1 MFREL
6 AEASYLLTCEQYAVV
21 VKGFALGGLFVYK
34 LTSARQ
40 KQNETIQ
47 QYYQS

>member
-6 AEASYLLTCEQYAVV
+6 AEASYLLTCEQYNMA
-21 VKGFALGGLFVYK
+21 VKGFALGKLFVDK

-40 KQNETIQ
+40 KQNETMQ
-47 QYYQS
+47 